1 MKATAVYENN
11 NLKLMLEDSGEHTL
25 QLEAAFYQ
33 KQGELFV
40 KEFQGEFSNAN
51 QIIKNF
57 ERLMSYAF
65 EQGEWE
71 KALLQFA
78 KICKENKIVWFL
90 TGSACDAVRGMDIRP
105 HDLDIEIFSGDWKKA
120 EKILENYIV
129 EPFIETTGWAR
140 DYFGRIVVENTLVDV
155 VADEK
160 YDFPNYP
167 YEPVE
172 WNGYT
177 LWLEPFANRYRTEQ
191 QRKRRDRIEK
201 FEEYLKW
208 KMGLEIVG
216 EK

>member
-1 MKATAVYENN
+1 MSGKYTKDGSTVATYYGVLAVYGDSFCKSRFVSGSRCLYGSERKRTFGDLQVSENLTLSIGKSDGGMDMKATAVYENN

-105 HDLDIEIFSGDWKKA
+105 HDLDIEIFS
-120 EKILENYIV
+120 
-129 EPFIETTGWAR
+129 
-140 DYFGRIVVENTLVDV
+140 
-155 VADEK
+155 
-160 YDFPNYP
+160 
-167 YEPVE
+167 
-172 WNGYT
+172 
-177 LWLEPFANRYRTEQ
+177 
-191 QRKRRDRIEK
+191 
-201 FEEYLKW
+201 
-208 KMGLEIVG
+208 
-216 EK
+216 